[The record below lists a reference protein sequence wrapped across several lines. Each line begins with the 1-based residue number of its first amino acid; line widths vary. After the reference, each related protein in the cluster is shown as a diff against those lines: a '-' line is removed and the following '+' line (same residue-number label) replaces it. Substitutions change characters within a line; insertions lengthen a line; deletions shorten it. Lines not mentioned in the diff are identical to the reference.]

1 MLQFRLRIVLLIL
14 WLFLFYNIERI
25 NEPIDIASFVYA
37 LIPAAATVILLVPR
51 LFGRKSFVFI
61 FVPSLIVYFLLKRL
75 LGYGFWGEALPI
87 TVMEIAAISLTLWFV
102 NDIAYISWDVEDT
115 IAHLTFRQIGIPP
128 RLYEGL
134 SAEDLYREVK
144 RSRRYKR
151 PLALLVVR
159 PDFDPSALELNKILH
174 DLQKRM
180 AKRYIQAQL
189 AKLFSEELR
198 DSDLIAL
205 QSNEY
210 VIILP
215 EVEAEEAEKQVGRLT
230 DLAAQRLGVK
240 LSIGMA
246 DFPAKGITLNGLIN
260 AASRNLLD
268 VSQTVGE
275 NSQGQQGIVTS
286 STPGSAGI

>member
-1 MLQFRLRIVLLIL
+1 
-14 WLFLFYNIERI
+14 
-25 NEPIDIASFVYA
+25 
-37 LIPAAATVILLVPR
+37 
-51 LFGRKSFVFI
+51 
-61 FVPSLIVYFLLKRL
+61 
-75 LGYGFWGEALPI
+75 
-87 TVMEIAAISLTLWFV
+87 
-102 NDIAYISWDVEDT
+102 
-115 IAHLTFRQIGIPP
+115 
-128 RLYEGL
+128 
-134 SAEDLYREVK
+134 
-144 RSRRYKR
+144 
-151 PLALLVVR
+151 
-159 PDFDPSALELNKILH
+159 
-174 DLQKRM
+174 M